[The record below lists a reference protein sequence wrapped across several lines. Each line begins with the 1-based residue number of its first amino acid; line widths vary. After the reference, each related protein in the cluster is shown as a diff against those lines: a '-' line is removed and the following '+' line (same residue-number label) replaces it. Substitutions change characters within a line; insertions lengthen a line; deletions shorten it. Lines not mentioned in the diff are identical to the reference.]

1 MVGVGIRQGQQRL
14 RVCYFEALFLI
25 LHTYLI
31 MYAMRLC
38 FVTIALFSGDQV
50 CSQKE
55 KKGVCYSKC
64 FMVDETHGDY
74 TTHAAAAFMFTL

>member
-31 MYAMRLC
+31 MYAMWLC
-38 FVTIALFSGDQV
+38 LVTIALFSGQQLYR
-50 CSQKE
+50 QKE
-55 KKGVCYSKC
+55 ESVFVREIFYG
-64 FMVDETHGDY
+64 
-74 TTHAAAAFMFTL
+74 L